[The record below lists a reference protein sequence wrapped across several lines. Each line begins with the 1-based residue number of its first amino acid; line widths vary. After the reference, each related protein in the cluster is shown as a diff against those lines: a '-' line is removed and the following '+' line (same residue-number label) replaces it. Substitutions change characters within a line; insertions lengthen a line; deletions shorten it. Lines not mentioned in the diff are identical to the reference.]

1 MERRGG
7 SGYLYK
13 KGPAQSRSQSPAP
26 GSGTMELSELL
37 GVGIKDIATGSI
49 DTSLSGLNMTFD
61 NNGGAEGFTGGKGLA
76 GRISDIKID
85 NTVKEK
91 EKGGSQQMVDILQ
104 AQRDRYKDRLS
115 AVCSDSSSPFSFSV
129 IHIVPSHLK

>member
-37 GVGIKDIATGSI
+37 GVGIKDIANGSS

-61 NNGGAEGFTGGKGLA
+61 NNGGAEGFTGAHLPPARKPRGGGAGLA
-76 GRISDIKID
+76 LRAG
-85 NTVKEK
+85 
-91 EKGGSQQMVDILQ
+91 
-104 AQRDRYKDRLS
+104 
-115 AVCSDSSSPFSFSV
+115 
-129 IHIVPSHLK
+129 